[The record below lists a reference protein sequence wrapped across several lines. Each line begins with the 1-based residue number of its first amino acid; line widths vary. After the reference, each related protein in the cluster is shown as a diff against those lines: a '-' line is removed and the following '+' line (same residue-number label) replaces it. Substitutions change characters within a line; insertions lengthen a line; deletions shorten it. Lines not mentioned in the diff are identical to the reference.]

1 MAFIMVNGCRLYFT
15 VQGQGTPILFIHPPV
30 LTHFN
35 FKYQVEELS
44 KYFQV
49 ITFDIRG
56 HGRSAFSKQ
65 PLTYPLIVEDMK
77 QLLNHLEIQKAF
89 ICGYSTGGS
98 IVLEFLLSQADRAWG
113 GIVISGMSEVSDWF
127 LKNKI
132 VLGITLAKSKALLAL
147 ALSTSWTNTNTK
159 SSFWKMV
166 REEQK
171 GNTQNIEEY
180 YRYSLSYNC
189 TNQLGK
195 IETPVL
201 LIYGQKDKGFY
212 RYAKL
217 MHAKLPNNE
226 LKWIE
231 NVKHQIPTKAAFE
244 LNDLMKQFI
253 YTHKEPEVNRIIPA
267 FFLESEPPSEH
278 SIER

>member
-1 MAFIMVNGCRLYFT
+1 MVNGCKLYFT

-35 FKYQVEELS
+35 FEYQMKELS

-49 ITFDIRG
+49 VTFDIRG
-56 HGRSAFSKQ
+56 HGRSSLSKQ
-65 PLTYPLIVEDMK
+65 TLTYSLIVEDIK
-77 QLLNHLEIQKAF
+77 QLLDHLKIQKTF

-98 IVLEFLLSQADRAWG
+98 IALEFLLSKEDRAIG

-132 VLGITLAKSKALLAL
+132 LLAITLAKLKALPAL

-159 SSFWKMV
+159 SSFWKMLK
-166 REEQK
+166 EERK
-171 GNTQNIEEY
+171 GTVQNIEEY

-189 TNQLGK
+189 TDKLNEIK
-195 IETPVL
+195 CPIL
-201 LIYGQKDKGFY
+201 LIYGQKDQGFY

-217 MHAKLPNNE
+217 LHEKLPQSE
-226 LKWIE
+226 LKWIQQ
-231 NVKHQIPTKAAFE
+231 VKHQLPTKAAFE
-244 LNDLMKQFI
+244 LNSLLKQFI
-253 YTHKEPEVNRIIPA
+253 NTHKEP
-267 FFLESEPPSEH
+267 
-278 SIER
+278 